1 MRRGLAVRSL
11 RISGRVLVGL
21 ILAFVALP
29 ALVVTLAAFNDRA
42 ILSLP
47 PARYSTR
54 WFTRALTYRDF
65 QTGLWNSLVV
75 TAWAST
81 LAVGVGTGFA
91 IALKRYAFRYKGA
104 LEAVLLSP
112 LIVPHFTI
120 GLGLLML
127 STGLA
132 IGQGFAV
139 VVLTHVI
146 VVLPFV
152 IRSVHISLQNIDER
166 LELAAASLGARPGA
180 VLATITLPLL
190 APGLVSGWLFAAILS
205 FNEFTASLFVTSQ
218 ATQTLPV
225 AMYGYVREFADPTLA
240 AVSVIYIAVTAAL
253 LTVANMFLGLGK
265 VLNVEQDR

>member
-1 MRRGLAVRSL
+1 MRRALAVLSL
-11 RISGRVLVGL
+11 RASGRLLVGL
-21 ILAFVALP
+21 ILAFLALP
-29 ALVVTLAAFNDRA
+29 AVVVTVAAFNDRA
-42 ILSLP
+42 ILSFP
-47 PARYSTR
+47 PAHYSTR
-54 WFTRALTYRDF
+54 WFSRALSYRDF
-65 QTGLWNSLVV
+65 RTGFWNSLQV
-75 TAWAST
+75 TAWASV
-81 LAVGVGTGFA
+81 LALGVGTGFA
-91 IALKRYAFRYKGA
+91 IALKRDAFPFKGA

-127 STGLA
+127 ATGLA
-132 IGQGFAV
+132 AGQGFAV

-152 IRSVHISLQNIDER
+152 IRSVYISLQTLDER

-190 APGLVSGWLFAAILS
+190 APGLVGGWLFAAILS

-240 AVSVIYIAVTAAL
+240 AVSVIFIAVTAAL
-253 LTVANMFLGLGK
+253 LTLANLFLGLGK
-265 VLNVEQDR
+265 VLDVERR